1 MDPFWWIVI
10 AAVVIG
16 VISMIAGNVYEQKR
30 TKGWEEIAQKPG
42 MEFLGER
49 NDVLSRYGRMKAF
62 QVGRSHRMKN
72 VISVES
78 GEVRILAGDFRY
90 RTGSGKNSHTH
101 HRTVC
106 VLESSMM
113 DVTHCSLRPE
123 RKLFDAIGQA
133 LGGQDIDFEED
144 PQFSKAFVL
153 QGEDETAVRALF
165 DPDIRAWFTERA
177 GRNFYFE
184 ALGNT
189 LVFHSGKRV
198 APSQAPEL
206 MDQAIQI
213 MKLLAKRSD

>member
-10 AAVVIG
+10 AIVAIAVIG
-16 VISMIAGNVYEQKR
+16 FVVTNMYEKKR
-30 TKGWEEIAQKPG
+30 TKGWEEISQQPG

-49 NDVLSRYGRMKAF
+49 NDVLSRYGHIKAF
-62 QVGRSHRMKN
+62 QVGKSRRMKN
-72 VISVES
+72 AISVQS
-78 GEVRILAGDFRY
+78 GEVRIVAGDFRFT
-90 RTGSGKNSHTH
+90 TGSGKHKHTH

-113 DVTHCSLRPE
+113 NVTHCSLRPE

-133 LGGQDIDFEED
+133 FGGQDIDFEED

-153 QGEDETAVRALF
+153 QGEDEPAIRELF
-165 DPDIRAWFTERA
+165 DGSIRAWFTERA
-177 GRNFYFE
+177 GRNFQFE

-189 LVFHSGKRV
+189 LVFHSGRRV
-198 APSQAPEL
+198 PPSEAPAL

-213 MKLLAKRSD
+213 MKLLTKQG